1 MSLSNMKSWILC
13 LALVSLVVAN
23 QVQVGAARIIA
34 ILDPCKLSG
43 NSAPGCGGG
52 QNKQAP
58 PQQANEYDRGA
69 AQDKDANGLPGIPYL
84 STAQTKATVHVSSG
98 SSGSSRDQSEDGD
111 ATTDNIDPADA
122 KPVQRTLP
130 NRQSARRSRRR
141 KQAHLTELELETHVS
156 QLRDE
161 NSSLLKRSTD
171 INQKYKEAAVKNRVL
186 KTDVETMRAKMKMAE
201 ESIKRIARLN
211 PMFHAMLELSTMN
224 LPSDSSADGAVPVQD
239 DPNHHFFQ
247 PPSDDP
253 LSTQDPIVN
262 NGLADISSADNM
274 QPNPEAAAV
283 AGNKIG

>member
-1 MSLSNMKSWILC
+1 M
-13 LALVSLVVAN
+13 AN
-23 QVQVGAARIIA
+23 QVQVGAARIVA
-34 ILDPCKLSG
+34 VLDPCKLSG
-43 NSAPGCGGG
+43 NSALGCGGG

-58 PQQANEYDRGA
+58 PQQANEYDRA
-69 AQDKDANGLPGIPYL
+69 AQHKDADG
-84 STAQTKATVHVSSG
+84 QTKATVHVSSG
-98 SSGSSRDQSEDGD
+98 SGGSSRDQSEDGD

-141 KQAHLTELELETHVS
+141 KQAHLTELELETQVS

-186 KTDVETMRAKMKMAE
+186 KADVETMRAKMKMAE
-201 ESIKRIARLN
+201 ESIKRIAQLN

-253 LSTQDPIVN
+253 LSTQDPIAN

-274 QPNPEAAAV
+274 QPNP
-283 AGNKIG
+283 